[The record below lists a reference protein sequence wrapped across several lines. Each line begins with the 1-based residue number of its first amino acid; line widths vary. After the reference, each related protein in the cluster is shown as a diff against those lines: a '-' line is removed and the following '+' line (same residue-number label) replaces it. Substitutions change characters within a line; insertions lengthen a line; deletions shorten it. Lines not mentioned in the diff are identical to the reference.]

1 MKKMMVLAKERVGES
16 NLRRQ
21 KEMMIELQP
30 YGDKPIYEQLILE
43 IKRGII
49 TGELQP
55 GEAVPS
61 VRTLASDIG
70 INMHTVNKVYKH
82 LQVEKV
88 LVKQKN
94 GFIVNPESFK
104 PTPDVLHQL
113 TQQIYELVIEKELYE
128 LSDEQILEIIR
139 AETEKVKVSSKEGD
153 D

>member
-1 MKKMMVLAKERVGES
+1 MMVLAKERVGES